1 MSRLNELLQQAGNIG
16 RNEDGSITRLGF
28 SEKYFQVLEFLKGRM
43 RELGMQVETDPV
55 GNLHGVLQGSDPEAK
70 SIVLG
75 SHMDTVMQGGVYDGM
90 LGVTGALEVAARLKD
105 EGRTLR
111 HPLEIWGFNMEESS
125 ILGGT
130 FGSRCVTGMLD
141 LDIPGYA
148 EAKFGCSPE
157 KAKAAKRDI
166 SKYEC
171 YLEYHIE
178 QGDKL
183 DHTGIDVGV
192 VSGIVSIIDY
202 KVTAKGMSN
211 HAGTTMMAN
220 RKDALV
226 GMAKLI
232 VAAEERARELNDT
245 LVFTVGKIAVSPG
258 QENVIPGQAVANF
271 EMRHMDK
278 AVTDQFYADIQALAK
293 EIPNCEFEFVNTS
306 AKYSTPCDPRLIKLI
321 DDVCTEKEISHVIMP
336 SGAGHDANAM
346 AHEGVPIGMIFVP
359 SVKGIS
365 HQGDEYTKPEHID
378 MGADVL
384 YQTVLKLD
392 ENGF

>member
-1 MSRLNELLQQAGNIG
+1 MSN
-16 RNEDGSITRLGF
+16 S
-28 SEKYFQVLEFLKGRM
+28 K
-43 RELGMQVETDPV
+43 
-55 GNLHGVLQGSDPEAK
+55 
-70 SIVLG
+70 
-75 SHMDTVMQGGVYDGM
+75 
-90 LGVTGALEVAARLKD
+90 
-105 EGRTLR
+105 
-111 HPLEIWGFNMEESS
+111 
-125 ILGGT
+125 
-130 FGSRCVTGMLD
+130 
-141 LDIPGYA
+141 
-148 EAKFGCSPE
+148 
-157 KAKAAKRDI
+157 KAAKRDI

-245 LVFTVGKIAVSPG
+245 LVFTVGKISVSPG

-293 EIPNCEFEFVNTS
+293 EIPNCEFEFVNTG

-321 DDVCTEKEISHVIMP
+321 DDVCTEKEISHIIMP
-336 SGAGHDANAM
+336 SGAGHDANSM

>member
-43 RELGMQVETDPV
+43 QELGMQVETDPV

-70 SIVLG
+70 AIVLG

-141 LDIPGYA
+141 PDIPGYA
-148 EAKFGCSPE
+148 EKLAKFGCSPE

-171 YLEYHIE
+171 YL
-178 QGDKL
+178 GDKL